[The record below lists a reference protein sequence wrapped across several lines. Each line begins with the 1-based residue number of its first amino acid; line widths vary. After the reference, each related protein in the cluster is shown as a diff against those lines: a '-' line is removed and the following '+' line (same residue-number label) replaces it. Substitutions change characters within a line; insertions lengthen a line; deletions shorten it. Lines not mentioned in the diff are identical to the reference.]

1 MKKIKLDDGKEI
13 DIALPDHSVKLL
25 SNGGVDDSA
34 EDGGKDAVSVDP
46 KRSSKK
52 AKN

>member
-25 SNGGVDDSA
+25 SNGGADSA
-34 EDGGKDAVSVDP
+34 EDGGKDAVSEDP
-46 KRSSKK
+46 KRSCKK